1 MEKKKTL
8 EDEKIDVD
16 TNQSIDISEFKSFL
30 KAATQ
35 ERKNLQILLE
45 FLDKKGDE
53 FSEKKVLLEKVEQI
67 IPKMDGHLV
76 EFERKFDEI
85 QKVETKMKE
94 IKTASKEVTS
104 IYNTTRRDV
113 DNLNL
118 LSEHVNRKIKDLT
131 QQRTL
136 VEKANEE
143 AGRLNV
149 LIWDMESKMK
159 KLTEENKLV
168 KKSEKNI
175 GKLEHMLDSI
185 SDQVQEVV
193 SYKELMK
200 NTSQNIGEL
209 KSLASEIEVKSHDMR
224 QERDD
229 IEAISGESEK
239 LQELFGHLKMETN
252 ELMKKQV
259 VVAETK
265 KMLDTFS
272 MEIAE
277 VKIESRN
284 VAIKSKEPRASARGI
299 KNLNPFA

>member
-1 MEKKKTL
+1 MDKKKTV
-8 EDEKIDVD
+8 EENKTDVD
-16 TNQSIDISEFKSFL
+16 TNQSTDIAEFKDVL

-53 FSEKKVLLEKVEQI
+53 FSEKKVLMGKVEKALPQ
-67 IPKMDGHLV
+67 MDSHLV
-76 EFERKFDEI
+76 EFEKKFDEI
-85 QKVETKMKE
+85 RKFETKMKE
-94 IKTASKEVTS
+94 IQTVSKEVS
-104 IYNTTRRDV
+104 SMYNTTRRDV
-113 DNLNL
+113 DSLNM

-159 KLTEENKLV
+159 KLSEENKLV
-168 KKSEKNI
+168 KKSEKNV
-175 GKLEHMLDSI
+175 GKLESMLDNI

-200 NTSQNIGEL
+200 GTAQEIGEL
-209 KSLASEIEVKSHDMR
+209 KSLASEIELKSHDMR
-224 QERDD
+224 RDRDD

-252 ELMKKQV
+252 ELLKKQV

-277 VKIESRN
+277 VKIESKN
-284 VAIKSKEPRASARGI
+284 VAIKNEMI
-299 KNLNPFA
+299 KKNQ